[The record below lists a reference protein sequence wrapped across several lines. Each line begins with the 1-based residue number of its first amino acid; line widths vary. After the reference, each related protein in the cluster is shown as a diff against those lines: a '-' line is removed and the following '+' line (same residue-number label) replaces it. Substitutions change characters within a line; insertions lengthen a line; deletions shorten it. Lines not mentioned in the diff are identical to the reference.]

1 METGKQQG
9 PAILPVLRH
18 AAAKRPIEQAPVDP
32 EVEIPITWL
41 VNLVLLL
48 ARTAG
53 LVVFVPI
60 PGMRQFPPQPKIVLA
75 LTLTILLAPL
85 GWGHSSIDILSGA
98 DTVWKLTG
106 WILAES
112 VFGLAVGV
120 AVALLLEAFGLG
132 AQILGFQAGYS
143 YVNMIDPTTQVDASI
158 LNVLLALLG
167 SMLFFAFDLHLHL
180 IRALAT
186 SLESW
191 PLGHFETRP
200 ADALLVINLGA
211 AVLET
216 AVRAAFP
223 VMAVLLLIDITL
235 GLLNQVNSRLQLLTL
250 AFPAKIL
257 GAVALL
263 YPVVLLGPRLF
274 YDLAEKTQQVINLLV
289 SR

>member
-1 METGKQQG
+1 M
-9 PAILPVLRH
+9 
-18 AAAKRPIEQAPVDP
+18 DP
-32 EVEIPITWL
+32 TVEIPINWL
-41 VNLVLLL
+41 VNVVLLL

-60 PGMRQFPPQPKIVLA
+60 PGMRQFPAPPKIVLA
-75 LTLTILLAPL
+75 LTLTVLLAPL
-85 GWGHSSIDILSGA
+85 GWGNSSIDILSGA
-98 DTVWKLTG
+98 DTVWKLTS
-106 WILAES
+106 WILAET

-120 AVALLLEAFGLG
+120 AVALLLEAFGLA

-143 YVNMIDPTTQVDASI
+143 YVNMVDPTTQVDASI
-158 LNVLLALLG
+158 LNVLLALMG
-167 SMLFFAFDLHLHL
+167 SMLFFSFDLHLHL
-180 IRALAT
+180 IRSLAT

-191 PLGHFETRP
+191 PLGHFKTRP
-200 ADALLVINLGA
+200 ADALLVIKLGS
-211 AVLET
+211 AVIET

-223 VMAVLLLIDITL
+223 VMAVLLLIDLTL

-250 AFPAKIL
+250 AFPAKII

-274 YDLAEKTQQVINLLV
+274 YDLAEKTQQVINILV

>member
-1 METGKQQG
+1 MEGWSDS
-9 PAILPVLRH
+9 LNE
-18 AAAKRPIEQAPVDP
+18 AKQAPVDP

-41 VNLVLLL
+41 VNVVLLL

-53 LVVFVPI
+53 LVVFVPM
-60 PGMRQFPPQPKIVLA
+60 PGMRQFPAQPKIVLA
-75 LTLTILLAPL
+75 LMLTILLAPL
-85 GWGHSSIDILSGA
+85 GWGHSSIDILGGA

-106 WILAES
+106 WILAETI
-112 VFGLAVGV
+112 FGLAVG
-120 AVALLLEAFGLG
+120 VALLLEAFGLA

-143 YVNMIDPTTQVDASI
+143 YVNMVDPTTQVDASI
-158 LNVLLALLG
+158 LNVLLALMG

-180 IRALAT
+180 VRALAT
-186 SLESW
+186 SLENW

-200 ADALLVINLGA
+200 ADAMLVIQLGS

-250 AFPAKIL
+250 AFPAKII

-289 SR
+289 AR

>member
-1 METGKQQG
+1 M
-9 PAILPVLRH
+9 PPVIRH
-18 AAAKRPIEQAPVDP
+18 AAARQPIEQAPVDP
-32 EVEIPITWL
+32 VVEIPVTWL
-41 VNLVLLL
+41 VNVVLLL

-60 PGMRQFPPQPKIVLA
+60 PGMRQFPAQPKIVLA

-85 GWGHSSIDILSGA
+85 GWGHSGIDILSGA

-106 WILAES
+106 WILAEA
-112 VFGLAVGV
+112 VFGLTVGV
-120 AVALLLEAFGLG
+120 AVSLLLEAFGLA

-158 LNVLLALLG
+158 LNVLVALL
-167 SMLFFAFDLHLHL
+167 SSLLFFAFDLHLHL
-180 IRALAT
+180 IRAIAT
-186 SLESW
+186 SLETW
-191 PLGHFETRP
+191 PLGHFSTRLS
-200 ADALLVINLGA
+200 DAMLIIKLGS

-216 AVRAAFP
+216 AVRLAFP

-250 AFPAKIL
+250 AFPAKIIA
-257 GAVALL
+257 AVALL

-274 YDLAEKTQQVINLLV
+274 YNLAEKAQQVINILV
-289 SR
+289 TR